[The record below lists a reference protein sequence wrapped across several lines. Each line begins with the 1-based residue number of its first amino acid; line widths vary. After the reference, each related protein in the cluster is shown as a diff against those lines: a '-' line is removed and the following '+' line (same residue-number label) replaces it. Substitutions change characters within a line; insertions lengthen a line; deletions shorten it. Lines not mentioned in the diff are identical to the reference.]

1 MAPAPQLTEL
11 IANVAADAAST
22 DPLVR
27 LATASAMAADLTET
41 SDSLVGHFVDQC
53 RAAGR
58 TWAEISDSLGV
69 TKQAAHKRYSTMPPN
84 MGRFTPRARDV
95 FTGSIAVARGLG
107 HGYIGTEHLLL
118 GLFPPGGL
126 AAELLAESG
135 ITESNVATAVLAAA
149 PSGTAEL
156 AEPPPFT
163 PRAARVFS
171 GALEEAL
178 TMGHNYIGTEHLVLA
193 LFRDPEG
200 LAAKILAE
208 SGATH
213 ADFKERIAKK
223 LVALM
228 QKQ

>member
-1 MAPAPQLTEL
+1 MAPAPPLTEL
-11 IANVAADAAST
+11 IASVDADAAST

-53 RAAGR
+53 RAAGH
-58 TWAEISDSLGV
+58 TWAEISDALGV
-69 TKQAAHKRYSTMPPN
+69 TKQAAHKRYSMVPRDLT
-84 MGRFTPRARDV
+84 RFTTRAR
-95 FTGSIAVARGLG
+95 AVITHGVDAARGLG
-107 HGYIGTEHLLL
+107 HGYVGTEHLLL
-118 GLFPPGGL
+118 GMFPPGGL

-135 ITESNVATAVLAAA
+135 ITQSNVATAVLASA

-228 QKQ
+228 QKK